1 MPRLHPKDDDM
12 LIAWRY
18 RERDTIIQR
27 LDPRARIIFML
38 AMLFSIIQFWD
49 LRIMLLFL
57 GMAALQF
64 GLARLTWRETRRVW
78 ILISFIIFIMTTLTF
93 LTGRG
98 GVATAYTEE
107 QLIHRLGPLSL
118 PIVGWQLKLDIT
130 AQKTIFAVSQ
140 LARMYTITTMAITI
154 PYTVDP
160 SLYGVTFKGL
170 GLPDK
175 FAYAMDLSFRFV
187 PTLGRDFSITLDA
200 QRARGYEVE
209 KLSGGIVAQIR
220 RLAPLLVPVTINA
233 IVSAEDIIDAMDL
246 RAFGV
251 GPRTWV
257 RQLSYQRAD
266 KLLIAASALIFVG
279 CTALAFMGIGRLWVP
294 EVLLRLA
301 AG

>member
-1 MPRLHPKDDDM
+1 M

-49 LRIMLLFL
+49 VRIELLFL
-57 GMAALQF
+57 GIAVLQYA
-64 GLARLTWRETRRVW
+64 LARLTWRETRRAW
-78 ILISFIIFIMTTLTF
+78 ILVSFIILFMTILTF
-93 LTGRG
+93 FTGRG
-98 GVATAYTEE
+98 GVDYAYHEE
-107 QLIHRLGPLSL
+107 HLIRRLGPLSL
-118 PIVGWQLKLDIT
+118 PIVGWQISVNVT
-130 AQKTIFAVSQ
+130 AEKTIFALSQ
-140 LARMYTITTMAITI
+140 IIRMYAITIMAITI

-160 SLYGVTFKGL
+160 SLYGVTFRRL

-175 FAYAMDLSFRFV
+175 FAYAMDLAFRFV
-187 PTLGRDFSITLDA
+187 PTLGRDFSITLDS

-220 RLAPLLVPVTINA
+220 KLAPLLVPVTINA
-233 IVSAEDIIDAMDL
+233 IVGAEDIIDAMDL

-257 RQLSYQRAD
+257 RRLTYRRAD
-266 KLLIAASALIFVG
+266 KLLIAAGALMFIASTV
-279 CTALAFMGIGRLWVP
+279 LAFMDVGDLWVP
-294 EVLLRLA
+294 EALLRLA
-301 AG
+301 TG

>member
-1 MPRLHPKDDDM
+1 M

-18 RERDTIIQR
+18 RERDTVIQR

-57 GMAALQF
+57 GIALGQYA
-64 GLARLTWRETRRVW
+64 LARLTWRETRRVW
-78 ILISFIIFIMTTLTF
+78 ILISFITLFMTILTF

-98 GVATAYTEE
+98 GVEYAYHEE
-107 QLIHRLGPLSL
+107 HLIRRLGPLSL
-118 PIVGWQLKLDIT
+118 PIVGWQISLDIT
-130 AQKTIFAVSQ
+130 AEKTIFAISQ
-140 LARMYTITTMAITI
+140 LARMYTITVMAITI

-160 SLYGVTFKGL
+160 SLYGVTFRGL

-175 FAYAMDLSFRFV
+175 FAYAMDLAFRFV
-187 PTLGRDFSITLDA
+187 PTLGRDFSITLDS

-251 GPRTWV
+251 GPRTWMH
-257 RQLSYQRAD
+257 QLTYRRAD
-266 KLLIAASALIFVG
+266 KALIAAGVLMFVASTVLG
-279 CTALAFMGIGRLWVP
+279 FTGIGGLWVP
-294 EVLLRLA
+294 EALLRLVT
-301 AG
+301 G

>member
-1 MPRLHPKDDDM
+1 M

-18 RERDTIIQR
+18 RERDTVIQR

-38 AMLFSIIQFWD
+38 AMLFSIVQFWD

-57 GMAALQF
+57 GISVGQYA
-64 GLARLTWRETRRVW
+64 LARLTWRETRRVW
-78 ILISFIIFIMTTLTF
+78 ILISFIILFMTILTF

-98 GVATAYTEE
+98 GVEYAYHEE
-107 QLIHRLGPLSL
+107 HLIRRLGPLSL
-118 PIVGWQLKLDIT
+118 PIVGWQISLSIT
-130 AQKTIFAVSQ
+130 AEKTIFAISQ
-140 LARMYTITTMAITI
+140 LARMYAITIMAITI

-160 SLYGVTFKGL
+160 SLYGVTFRGL

-187 PTLGRDFSITLDA
+187 PTLGRDFSITLDS

-251 GPRTWV
+251 GPRTWMH
-257 RQLSYQRAD
+257 QLTYRRTD
-266 KLLIAASALIFVG
+266 KALIAAGVLIFV
-279 CTALAFMGIGRLWVP
+279 ASSVLAFIGVGRLWVP
-294 EVLLRLA
+294 GALLRLA
-301 AG
+301 TG

>member
-1 MPRLHPKDDDM
+1 M

-18 RERDTIIQR
+18 RERDTVIQR

-57 GMAALQF
+57 GIALGQYA
-64 GLARLTWRETRRVW
+64 LARLTWRETRRVW
-78 ILISFIIFIMTTLTF
+78 ILISFITLFMAILTF

-98 GVATAYTEE
+98 GVEYAYHEE
-107 QLIHRLGPLSL
+107 HLIRRLGPLSL
-118 PIVGWQLKLDIT
+118 PIVGWQISLDIT
-130 AQKTIFAVSQ
+130 AEKTIFAISQ
-140 LARMYTITTMAITI
+140 LARMYTITVMAITI

-160 SLYGVTFKGL
+160 SLYGVTFRGL

-175 FAYAMDLSFRFV
+175 FAYAMDLAFRFV
-187 PTLGRDFSITLDA
+187 PTLGRDFSITLDS

-251 GPRTWV
+251 GPRTWMH
-257 RQLSYQRAD
+257 QLTYRRAD
-266 KLLIAASALIFVG
+266 KALIAAGVLMFVASTVLG
-279 CTALAFMGIGRLWVP
+279 FTGIGGLWVP
-294 EVLLRLA
+294 EALLRLVT
-301 AG
+301 G

>member
-1 MPRLHPKDDDM
+1 M

-57 GMAALQF
+57 GVALLQY

-78 ILISFIIFIMTTLTF
+78 ILISFIILFMTTLTF

-98 GVATAYTEE
+98 GVAFAYHEE
-107 QLIHRLGPLSL
+107 HLIRRLGPLSL
-118 PIVGWQLKLDIT
+118 PIVGWQIHLDIT
-130 AQKTIFAVSQ
+130 AEKTIFALSQ
-140 LARMYTITTMAITI
+140 LARMVAITTMAITI

-160 SLYGVTFKGL
+160 SLYGVTFRKL

-175 FAYAMDLSFRFV
+175 FAYAMDLAFRFV

-233 IVSAEDIIDAMDL
+233 IVGAEDIIDAMDL

-251 GPRTWV
+251 GPRTWA
-257 RQLSYQRAD
+257 RQLTYRRAD
-266 KLLIAASALIFVG
+266 KVLVAASALIFAVSTG
-279 CTALAFMGIGRLWVP
+279 LAFMGLGRLWVP

-301 AG
+301 TG

>member
-1 MPRLHPKDDDM
+1 M

-18 RERDTIIQR
+18 RERNTIIQR

-38 AMLFSIIQFWD
+38 AFLFSIIQFWD
-49 LRIMLLFL
+49 VRILLLFL
-57 GMAALQF
+57 GVAALEY

-78 ILISFIIFIMTTLTF
+78 ILISFIILFMTTLTF

-98 GVATAYTEE
+98 GVAYAYHTEH
-107 QLIHRLGPLSL
+107 LIYRLGPLSL
-118 PIVGWQLKLDIT
+118 PLVGWQLHLDIT
-130 AQKTIFAVSQ
+130 AEKTIFAFSQ
-140 LARMYTITTMAITI
+140 LVRMYAITTMAIII
-154 PYTVDP
+154 PYTIDP
-160 SLYGVTFKGL
+160 SLYGITFRKL

-209 KLSGGIVAQIR
+209 KLSGGLIAQIR

-246 RAFGV
+246 RAFGI
-251 GPRTWV
+251 GPRSWV
-257 RQLSYQRAD
+257 RQLTYRRAD
-266 KLLIAASALIFVG
+266 RLLIGASILIFAAS
-279 CTALAFMGIGRLWVP
+279 TALAFMGIGQLWVP
-294 EVLLRLA
+294 QVLLRLA
-301 AG
+301 TG

>member
-1 MPRLHPKDDDM
+1 M

-38 AMLFSIIQFWD
+38 AMLFSVIQFWD
-49 LRIMLLFL
+49 LRILLLFL
-57 GMAALQF
+57 GVAALQYA
-64 GLARLTWRETRRVW
+64 LARLTWRETRRAW
-78 ILISFIIFIMTTLTF
+78 ILISFIILFMTILTF
-93 LTGRG
+93 FTGRG
-98 GVATAYTEE
+98 GVATAYHEE
-107 QLIHRLGPLSL
+107 HLIRRLGPLSL
-118 PIVGWQLKLDIT
+118 PIVGWQISLNIT
-130 AQKTIFAVSQ
+130 AEKAAFALSQ
-140 LARMYTITTMAITI
+140 LIRMYAITIMAITI
-154 PYTVDP
+154 PFTVNP
-160 SLYGVTFKGL
+160 SLYGVTFRGL

-175 FAYAMDLSFRFV
+175 FAYAMDLAFRFV

-220 RLAPLLVPVTINA
+220 KLAPLLVPVTINA
-233 IVSAEDIIDAMDL
+233 IVGAEDIIDAMDL

-257 RQLSYQRAD
+257 RRLTYRRAD
-266 KLLIAASALIFVG
+266 KALIAAGILIFIASSVLSFMEVG
-279 CTALAFMGIGRLWVP
+279 DLWVP
-294 EVLLRLA
+294 AALLRLA

>member
-1 MPRLHPKDDDM
+1 M

-18 RERDTIIQR
+18 RERNTIIQR

-49 LRIMLLFL
+49 LRILFLFL
-57 GMAALQF
+57 GIAVLQYA
-64 GLARLTWRETRRVW
+64 LARLTWRETRRAW
-78 ILISFIIFIMTTLTF
+78 ILVSFIILFMTILTF

-98 GVATAYTEE
+98 GVEYAYHEE
-107 QLIHRLGPLSL
+107 HLIRRLGPLSV
-118 PIVGWQLKLDIT
+118 PIFGWQISLNIT
-130 AQKTIFAVSQ
+130 AEKTIFALSQ
-140 LARMYTITTMAITI
+140 LIRMYTITIMAITI
-154 PYTVDP
+154 PYTVNP
-160 SLYGVTFKGL
+160 SLYGVTFRGM
-170 GLPDK
+170 GVPDK

-187 PTLGRDFSITLDA
+187 PTLGRDFSITLDS

-220 RLAPLLVPVTINA
+220 KLAPLLVPVTINA
-233 IVSAEDIIDAMDL
+233 IVGAEDIIDAMDL

-257 RQLSYQRAD
+257 HKLTYRRAD
-266 KLLIAASALIFVG
+266 KVLIAAGALIFAASTV
-279 CTALAFMGIGRLWVP
+279 LAFMGVGNLWVP
-294 EVLLRLA
+294 ELLLRLV

>member
-1 MPRLHPKDDDM
+1 M

-49 LRIMLLFL
+49 VRIMLLFL
-57 GMAALQF
+57 GVAVLQYA
-64 GLARLTWRETRRVW
+64 LARLTWRETRRAW
-78 ILISFIIFIMTTLTF
+78 ILVSFIILFMTILTF

-98 GVATAYTEE
+98 GVATAYHEE
-107 QLIHRLGPLSL
+107 HLLYRLGPLSL
-118 PIVGWQLKLDIT
+118 PIVGWQVGLSIT
-130 AQKTIFAVSQ
+130 AEKTIFALSQ
-140 LARMYTITTMAITI
+140 FARMYAITIMAITI

-160 SLYGVTFKGL
+160 SLYGVTFRGL

-187 PTLGRDFSITLDA
+187 PTLGRDFSITLDS

-233 IVSAEDIIDAMDL
+233 IVGAEDIIDAMDL

-257 RQLSYQRAD
+257 HQLTYRRAD
-266 KLLIAASALIFVG
+266 YMLIAAGALVFAVATI
-279 CTALAFMGIGRLWVP
+279 LAFMEVGNLWVP
-294 EVLLRLA
+294 EALMRLA
-301 AG
+301 TG

>member
-1 MPRLHPKDDDM
+1 M

-18 RERDTIIQR
+18 RERNTIIQR

-57 GMAALQF
+57 GVALLQY

-78 ILISFIIFIMTTLTF
+78 ILISFIILFMTTLTF

-98 GVATAYTEE
+98 GVAFAYHEE
-107 QLIHRLGPLSL
+107 HLIRRLGPLSL
-118 PIVGWQLKLDIT
+118 PIVGWQIHLDIT
-130 AQKTIFAVSQ
+130 AEKTIFALSQ
-140 LARMYTITTMAITI
+140 LARMYAITTMAITI

-160 SLYGVTFKGL
+160 SLYGVTFRKL

-175 FAYAMDLSFRFV
+175 FAYAMDLAFRFV

-233 IVSAEDIIDAMDL
+233 IVGAEDIIDAMDL

-251 GPRTWV
+251 GPRTWA
-257 RQLSYQRAD
+257 RQLTYRRAD
-266 KLLIAASALIFVG
+266 KVLVAASVLIFAVSTG
-279 CTALAFMGIGRLWVP
+279 LAFMGVGRLWVP

-301 AG
+301 TG

>member
-1 MPRLHPKDDDM
+1 M

-57 GMAALQF
+57 GISVAQYA
-64 GLARLTWRETRRVW
+64 LARLTWRETRRVW
-78 ILISFIIFIMTTLTF
+78 ILVSIIILFMTILTF
-93 LTGRG
+93 FTGRG
-98 GVATAYTEE
+98 GVDYAFHEE
-107 QLIHRLGPLSL
+107 HSIYRLGPLSL
-118 PIVGWQLKLDIT
+118 PIVGWQISLNIT
-130 AQKTIFAVSQ
+130 AEKTIFAFSQ
-140 LARMYTITTMAITI
+140 LARMYTITIMALII

-160 SLYGVTFKGL
+160 SLYGVTFRGM

-175 FAYAMDLSFRFV
+175 FAYAMDLAFRFV
-187 PTLGRDFSITLDA
+187 PTLGRDFSITLDS

-233 IVSAEDIIDAMDL
+233 IVGAEDIIDAMDL
-246 RAFGV
+246 RAFGI

-257 RQLSYQRAD
+257 HKLSYRRAD
-266 KLLIAASALIFVG
+266 KVLIAAGALIFAGSTV
-279 CTALAFMGIGRLWVP
+279 LAFMGIGRLWVP
-294 EVLLRLA
+294 EALMRLA
-301 AG
+301 TG